1 MSIDNDLLTL
11 PPDGANSLSVR
22 ASALIAADPATRRVM
37 DLVARIA
44 PSDATILVIG
54 ETGTGK
60 EIIARHLHALSSRAS
75 GPFAAVNC
83 GAFAESLVE
92 SELFGHEAGA
102 FTGAQGAR
110 AGWFEA
116 AHRGTL
122 FLDEIGDL
130 PLTTQV
136 KLLRVLQERE
146 VVRVGSRKPLRI
158 DVRLVAA
165 TNVDLEAAVA
175 SGRFRADLFYRI
187 KVITAHLPPLRER
200 RGDILPLADHF
211 LTRYS
216 RRLSVRRQFS
226 DGAEEA
232 LLAYPWPGN
241 IRELENVIHRSV
253 LVARNEEIQ
262 VEDLVLPTLA
272 VPVPVAPASSTE
284 PSALGHAGAQQARE
298 ATLGASLDEEFRTVL
313 DRLFEGDRQDL
324 LDWITDQVVR
334 RAYAHGGGSQVQAA
348 KLLGI
353 SRNVFRTL
361 MKRGGLLIGDGR
373 VGRVIPDVH
382 QELIS
387 G

>member
-1 MSIDNDLLTL
+1 MTDTDLLTL
-11 PPDGANSLSVR
+11 PAEPAHSLSQR
-22 ASALIAADPATRRVM
+22 ASALIAADPATRRVVE
-37 DLVARIA
+37 LVERIA

-60 EIIARHLHALSSRAS
+60 EIIARHLHARSARAS

-83 GAFAESLVE
+83 GAFAEGLVE

-102 FTGAQGAR
+102 FTGSQGAR
-110 AGWFEA
+110 AGWFET

-175 SGRFRADLFYRI
+175 AGRFRADLLYRI
-187 KVITAHLPPLRER
+187 KVVTAHLPPLRHR

-211 LTRYS
+211 LARYAK
-216 RRLSVRRQFS
+216 RIGVRREFS
-226 DGAEEA
+226 EAAEEA
-232 LLAYPWPGN
+232 LLAYFWPGN
-241 IRELENVIHRSV
+241 IRELENVVHRAV
-253 LVARNEEIQ
+253 LVARQEEIL
-262 VEDLVLPTLA
+262 VEDLALVQAAPITA
-272 VPVPVAPASSTE
+272 VAAAPAPPPVPAAPPAPAI
-284 PSALGHAGAQQARE
+284 PPALA
-298 ATLGASLDEEFRTVL
+298 LDDRFRGVL
-313 DRLFEGDRQDL
+313 DQLLDQDRAGL
-324 LDWITDQVVR
+324 LDWITDQAVR
-334 RAYAHGGGSQVQAA
+334 RAYTHAGGSQVQAA

-353 SRNVFRTL
+353 SRNMFRTL
-361 MKRGGLLIGDGR
+361 MKRGGMLSGEGR
-373 VGRVIPDVH
+373 VGRVNPDIH

-387 G
+387 R